1 MTKEQTDWQLPTETQ
16 PMTARLKIH
25 LCNEVVRTLDF
36 RDQCAFAHATGY
48 DGLEIAPFTLADDP
62 TRLPARQVSE
72 LQRIADDHGTRI
84 AGLHWL
90 LAAPAN
96 LSITSEDPETAR
108 ATRDAGRR
116 LIDLCAGLGGTYLVH
131 GSPQQRQLAPGREAQ
146 GRSQAIAYLSAMA
159 DTAHAVG
166 VDYILEPLSR
176 LDTTLAAGVEEA
188 VAMVAGIG
196 SPALKTMVDCY
207 AVSAD
212 GEDVAA
218 VLDKWLAH
226 GVVSHVHFN
235 DDNKRGPGQGN
246 IDFAKIL
253 AVLDRHAYAGAAA
266 VEPFVYLPDG
276 PACAARAIGFLR
288 DLEQGG
294 NSGKGLI
301 ELLRSEGPST

>member
-1 MTKEQTDWQLPTETQ
+1 MMTEQTGWQLPTEKQ
-16 PMTARLKIH
+16 PTTTRLTIH

-48 DGLEIAPFTLADDP
+48 DGLEIAPFTLAEDP
-62 TRLPARQVSE
+62 TRLSASQIAE
-72 LQRIADDHGTRI
+72 LKRIADDHGTRI

-96 LSITSEDPETAR
+96 LSITSEDPETIR

-131 GSPQQRQLAPGREAQ
+131 GSPQQRRLAPGREAQ
-146 GRSQAIAYLSAMA
+146 GRSRAIAYFSAMA
-159 DTAHAVG
+159 DAAHATG

-176 LDTTLAAGVEEA
+176 FDTTLAAGVAEA
-188 VAMVAGIG
+188 VAMIAGIG

-207 AVSAD
+207 AVAAD

-218 VLDKWLAH
+218 VLGKWLAS

-235 DDNKRGPGQGN
+235 DDNKGGPGQGG
-246 IDFAKIL
+246 IDFAR
-253 AVLDRHAYAGAAA
+253 VLETLNRHAYAGAAA

-288 DLEQGG
+288 GLEQRR
-294 NSGKGLI
+294 NTAERSNKP
-301 ELLRSEGPST
+301 LRSGRPSA

>member
-1 MTKEQTDWQLPTETQ
+1 MIKEQTAWQLPAEKQ
-16 PMTARLKIH
+16 PATARLKIH

-36 RDQCAFAHATGY
+36 RGQCAFAQACGY

-62 TRLPARQVSE
+62 TRLPIRQITE
-72 LQRIADDHGTRI
+72 LRSIAEDQGTRI

-96 LSITSEDPETAR
+96 LSITSEDPETVR

-131 GSPQQRQLAPGREAQ
+131 GSPQQRRLAPGREAQ
-146 GRSQAIAYLSAMA
+146 GRSQAIAYFSAMA
-159 DTAHAVG
+159 DAAQASG

-176 LDTTLAAGVEEA
+176 LDTTLAAGVAEA
-188 VAMVAGIG
+188 VAMVTEIS

-218 VLDKWLAH
+218 VLDQWLAR

-235 DDNKRGPGQGN
+235 DDNKGGPGQGG
-246 IDFAKIL
+246 IDFAR
-253 AVLDRHAYAGAAA
+253 VLQTLERHAYAGATA

-276 PACAARAIGFLR
+276 PACAARAIEYLR
-288 DLEQGG
+288 GLEQD
-294 NSGKGLI
+294 
-301 ELLRSEGPST
+301 RSPGERPTA